1 MQLMLDRAPAPRHAA
16 ARMTTPL
23 PPDLDSH
30 PEARTAH
37 FARAAAQKA
46 VLGDAVRLVGTAV
59 LLALGLRALVYEP
72 FNIPSQSM
80 LPQLLVGDYL
90 FVAKWPYGYGRY
102 SFPLGLPLFDGR
114 IAEALPARGD
124 IIVFKTPR
132 DNRTDF
138 IKRVIGLPGDRI
150 AMQAG
155 VIILNGQ
162 PVTRQRRGD
171 VTLPTDGE
179 GCDSGPGRPDFRTRD
194 AVGHS
199 ICRYPAF
206 VETLANGKRY
216 AVIDQIA
223 NDVRDTTDT
232 VIVPAG
238 HVFVLGD
245 NRDDSA
251 DSRFSAAEG
260 GVGLVPTGNII
271 GRADRI
277 FFSIAPSAHLS
288 APAGWGVAL
297 RTDRIGA
304 RL

>member
-16 ARMTTPL
+16 ARMSTP
-23 PPDLDSH
+23 PPLD
-30 PEARTAH
+30 PDARTAH
-37 FARAAAQKA
+37 FARAEAQKA
-46 VLGDAVRLVGTAV
+46 VLGDVVRLVGTAV

-102 SFPLGLPLFDGR
+102 SLPLGLPLFDGR

-150 AMQAG
+150 AMQDG
-155 VIILNGQ
+155 TIILNGQ
-162 PVTRQRRGD
+162 PVTRKRQND
-171 VTLPTDGE
+171 VIVAADGE

-194 AVGHS
+194 AAGRS

-206 VETLANGKRY
+206 VETLANGKSY

-223 NDVRDTTDT
+223 HDVRDTTAPIT
-232 VIVPAG
+232 IPAG

-251 DSRFSAAEG
+251 DSRFSAAEN

-277 FFSIAPSAHLS
+277 FFSIAPYAALS
-288 APAGWGVAL
+288 RPGGWAAAL
-297 RTDRIGA
+297 RSDRIGA
-304 RL
+304 QL

>member
-1 MQLMLDRAPAPRHAA
+1 MQLKLDPAPRARHAA
-16 ARMTTPL
+16 ARMKSL
-23 PPDLDSH
+23 PSLDPD
-30 PEARTAH
+30 ARAAY
-37 FARAAAQKA
+37 FARAERQKA
-46 VLGDAVRLVGTAV
+46 ALAGFVRLIGLSV

-72 FNIPSQSM
+72 FNIPSRSM

-102 SFPLGLPLFDGR
+102 SFPLGLPWFGGR
-114 IAEALPARGD
+114 IAGALPARGD
-124 IIVFKTPR
+124 VIVFKTPR

-150 AMQAG
+150 AMQDG
-155 VIILNGQ
+155 VIILNGHAIKK
-162 PVTRQRRGD
+162 QRRVD
-171 VTLPTDGE
+171 VIQPIDGE

-194 AVGHS
+194 GSGRS

-206 VETLANGKRY
+206 VETLDNGRSY
-216 AVIDQIA
+216 TVIDQIA
-223 NDVRDTTDT
+223 NDVRDTTAAVT
-232 VIVPAG
+232 VPAD

-260 GVGLVPTGNII
+260 GVGMVPAGNII

-277 FFSIAPSAHLS
+277 FFSIAPLADASRPSSWRA
-288 APAGWGVAL
+288 AL
-297 RTDRIGA
+297 RTDRIGR

>member
-1 MQLMLDRAPAPRHAA
+1 MQLKLDRAPAPRHAA
-16 ARMTTPL
+16 ARMTIAPPL
-23 PPDLDSH
+23 DPD
-30 PEARTAH
+30 ARTAH

-46 VLGDAVRLVGTAV
+46 VLGDVVRLVGTAV

-102 SFPLGLPLFDGR
+102 SLPLGLPLFDGR
-114 IAEALPARGD
+114 IAEALPTRGD

-162 PVTRQRRGD
+162 PVTRQRRAD
-171 VTLPTDGE
+171 VTLPSDGE
-179 GCDSGPGRPDFRTRD
+179 DCDSGPGRPDFRTRD
-194 AVGHS
+194 AAGRS

-206 VETLANGKRY
+206 IETLANGKRY

-223 NDVRDTTDT
+223 DDVRDTTET
-232 VIVPAG
+232 VTVPAG
-238 HVFVLGD
+238 HVYVLGD

-288 APAGWGVAL
+288 EPAGWGAAL